1 MRRKLGSWA
10 LIALAV
16 PLAFVAAW
24 QVFELLRVFSA
35 RTLFPMDIEWM
46 EGGQLYAAYRFL
58 HGLPIYDACSDGFVP
73 FAYPPG
79 HFVVLA
85 LFGTVFKLDYAL
97 GRSVSIGAF
106 ALAGLVLC
114 REVARTADRGQGKRS
129 KGLLLALVAAGAIA
143 ASYPVVG
150 AWYDVIRVD
159 SVFVAFLFAGA
170 ALSLP
175 PSQHAPT
182 AWRLPPGRM
191 LLSALALTAAL
202 FTKQTAVF
210 FIPWVCLHAV
220 LRDRRS
226 GTWLAVLVSGL
237 SACLLALLVWV
248 SNGQFWTLVYE
259 VMSRHEVYVLRGLQ
273 NTLLTLVFAPY
284 LPLVPLAGYWIWR
297 KKLPGL
303 RLAFWGG
310 IALCVTPV
318 LAVALAKASGA
329 HMLIAQWAMVIA
341 GPSLAF
347 ASYLPLLPLTAYW
360 ILRGRRFRSRSSLWL
375 GMLMCAVPA
384 SIFTA
389 AKIGAFR
396 NNLMTVAMLAGPVAL
411 MMAAEL
417 HAKLNR
423 RRVWHYLWAAVLC
436 LGATRLLYQQ
446 RYDSTDFAPTARQW
460 WGAFKINELVAS
472 MKGGVLIPAHP
483 FLAVR
488 NGHTHTQIHEQGY
501 VDVMGAGIESIDV
514 SDCLAPVEAEWL
526 IVNNMAEP
534 HLEGLLETRFEHVRA
549 LPTSVQMLVGM
560 YTKPRALF
568 RRRPNVPKRR
578 KRLRR
583 RMLFDFE
590 SGDFAGWEQEGDA
603 FRQGPTIGRN
613 GYQLP
618 IVGHRGHWLVSSFS
632 RTRYDAATGLLRS
645 PSFIIDRAHMSL
657 RVGGGPSPALQ
668 VRLVVDG
675 EVVRTISGVGRQI
688 ELLFPF
694 VWDVSA
700 FRSRRAHI
708 EISDA
713 SPDGWGHMLVDAIEL
728 FDVAP

>member
-1 MRRKLGSWA
+1 MA
-10 LIALAV
+10 L
-16 PLAFVAAW
+16 PLAFMAGW
-24 QVFELLRVFSA
+24 QVLELLRVFSA
-35 RTLFPMDIEWM
+35 RALFPMDIEWM
-46 EGGQLYAAYRFL
+46 EGGQLYTAYRFL
-58 HGLPIYDACSDGFVP
+58 HGLPIYDACSDGFLP

-85 LFGTVFKLDYAL
+85 LFGTVFKLDYGMA
-97 GRSVSIGAF
+97 RSVSIGAF

-114 REVARTADRGQGKRS
+114 REVASLAKRSDGNLS
-129 KGLLLALVAAGAIA
+129 KGLLAALVAAGSIA

-159 SVFVAFLFAGA
+159 SVFVAFLFVGT

-175 PSQHAPT
+175 PSHHAAT
-182 AWRLPPGRM
+182 AWRIPPGRM
-191 LLSALALTAAL
+191 VLSAAALAAAL

-210 FIPWVCLHAV
+210 FIPWVCLHAI

-226 GTWLAVLVSGL
+226 GTWLSLLVSAFSAGL
-237 SACLLALLVWV
+237 LLLLIWL

-259 VMSRHEVYVLRGLQ
+259 VMSRHEVFLLRGLQ

-284 LPLVPLAGYWIWR
+284 LPLVPLVGYWIWR
-297 KKLPGL
+297 KRQTGM

-318 LAVALAKASGA
+318 LAVAVAKATGV
-329 HMLIAQWAMVIA
+329 HTLITQWAMVIA

-360 ILRGRRFRSRSSLWL
+360 ILRRSRFRSRSSLWL

-396 NNLMTVAMLAGPVAL
+396 NNLMTVAMLAGPVAV
-411 MMAAEL
+411 MMVFEL
-417 HAKLNR
+417 LAKLSR
-423 RRVWHYLWAAVLC
+423 RRVWLYACAAILSI
-436 LGATRLLYQQ
+436 GATRLLYQQ
-446 RYDSTDFAPTARQW
+446 RYDSKDFAPTGRQW
-460 WGAFKINELVAS
+460 RAAFKINKLVAS
-472 MKGGVLIPAHP
+472 LKGGVLIPAHP
-483 FLAVR
+483 FVAVR

-501 VDVMGAGIESIDV
+501 VDVMGAGVEAIDV
-514 SDCLAPVEAEWL
+514 SECLAPVEAEWL

-534 HLEGLLETRFEHVRA
+534 HLQGLLEVRFEHVRA
-549 LPTSVQMLVGM
+549 LPSSVQMLVGM

-568 RRRPNVPKRR
+568 RRRRNVPKRR
-578 KRLRR
+578 VRLRR

-590 SGDFAGWEQEGDA
+590 SGDFAGWERQGEA
-603 FRQGPTIGRN
+603 FAGGPTIGRN
-613 GYQLP
+613 GFQMP
-618 IVGHRGHWLVSSFS
+618 IVGHHGHWLVSSFS
-632 RTRYDAATGLLRS
+632 RTRYDGATGLLRS
-645 PSFIIDRAHMSL
+645 PSFIIDRSHMAL
-657 RVGGGPSPALQ
+657 RVGGGPSPELQ
-668 VRLVVDG
+668 VRLVVDD
-675 EVVRTISGVGRQI
+675 EVVRTVSGVGRSI

-700 FRSRRAHI
+700 WRSRRAHI

-713 SPDGWGHMLVDAIEL
+713 SAEGWGHLLVDAIEL
-728 FDVAP
+728 FDVKP